1 MDEPQ
6 SNEKC
11 PQAKRVIQ
19 SSMRRGQQKG
29 CNLGRLPREGE
40 IFSGTLRVNRSAN
53 SWGRRGSA
61 GWRAPNRR
69 ALFETQGHFGL

>member
-1 MDEPQ
+1 MPTGKESYTVQ
-6 SNEKC
+6 HEKRS
-11 PQAKRVIQ
+11 AE
-19 SSMRRGQQKG
+19 G